1 MQVVDEGMGKNEGA
15 DELLSAF
22 NVATF
27 KSAEDDKAF
36 WNRLIPAGERT
47 ADEKKTVRSCF
58 RTSFF
63 PRSTVRAL
71 ARRYLRPHYPLRACR
86 EMPHSS
92 CHIKY
97 RSSQDSSTR
106 QPGRGRCWAAQA

>member
-1 MQVVDEGMGKNEGA
+1 MTLRFDSDHILRSSMQVVDEGMGKNEGA

-47 ADEKKTVRSCF
+47 ANDSKTVRSPTTF
-58 RTSFF
+58 L
-63 PRSTVRAL
+63 PRSPLQPL
-71 ARRYLRPHYPLRACR
+71 ARCCLRPC
-86 EMPHSS
+86 
-92 CHIKY
+92 
-97 RSSQDSSTR
+97 
-106 QPGRGRCWAAQA
+106 